1 MKRILLLVIVLLGWG
16 VAYGHNIV
24 TYHDTE
30 VEATEAYI
38 NGNNFQKDLLLYAD
52 MLGDTHPYFADSKHR
67 AALDK
72 RVRKL
77 YKECGTLSNVAEFRI
92 LLTKLAT
99 SLNDG
104 HTAIYNLAP
113 SNTIFPVRLTIDG
126 DAPIIVD
133 LCAEGLN
140 DILGK
145 EVRSINGKSPK
156 QILKQARELLSAD
169 NDVNFENLATEY
181 LMLTNFW
188 TMLGMSSQELH
199 LTFADKSSTTVNAID
214 RYWQELK
221 IVQLQ
226 QQQSNR
232 VTAPRRVLFDYQIF
246 DKEGVCYLQFNQ
258 FADRVTHPQMEQ
270 LARFDE
276 FMSQMMAD
284 IEAKEINTLVVDLQY
299 NSGGNSA
306 LGNVL
311 LSWLKPFGEIEQY
324 SADVRISELML
335 ERYPYYKEFT
345 YDGKPLELG
354 RVYSAPEFD
363 QNREVQSSGNISQ
376 DSTYHVLNLDPERIF
391 KGDVIFI
398 QGKDT
403 FSSATLLLTT
413 ARDNGIGQIVG
424 EVSGGK
430 PSHYGDI
437 LFCIL
442 PNTTTTVTVSH
453 KHFIRP
459 NRAKVEC
466 EYLTPDVLIDTNNPD
481 KDWVWEWVVANCT
494 KPTKSVKSVK
504 NEDDSYLWDTI
515 YSPSMNQ

>member
-1 MKRILLLVIVLLGWG
+1 MKRLLLLATALLGWG
-16 VAYGHNIV
+16 VAYGQNIPA
-24 TYHDTE
+24 YHDAE
-30 VEATEAYI
+30 IEATKAYSE
-38 NGNNFQKDLLLYAD
+38 GNSFQKDLLLYAD
-52 MLGDTHPYFADSKHR
+52 MLGDTHPYYANAEHR
-67 AALDK
+67 AKLQK
-72 RVRKL
+72 HVRKM
-77 YKECGTLSNVAEFRI
+77 YKECGKIGNVAEF
-92 LLTKLAT
+92 KLYLAKVAAT
-99 SLNDG
+99 LHDG
-104 HTAIYNLAP
+104 HTAIYYWSSP
-113 SNTIFPVRLTIDG
+113 DRIFPVRFTING
-126 DAPIIVD
+126 NAPSIVD
-133 LCAEGLN
+133 LCQDEYR

-145 EVRSINGKSPK
+145 EVKFINGKPLK
-156 QILKQARELLSAD
+156 KILNAAREIVSAD
-169 NDVNFENLATEY
+169 NEVNFENLVTEY
-181 LMLTNFW
+181 LLLTDFW
-188 TMLGMSSQELH
+188 AMLGMSSEELH
-199 LTFADKSSTTVNAID
+199 ITFADNTTAIIPAINK
-214 RYWQELK
+214 RELK
-221 IVQLQ
+221 ITQLQ
-226 QQQSNR
+226 SNLSNR

-258 FADRVTHPQMEQ
+258 FADRVTHPQMKQ

-354 RVYSAPEFD
+354 RVYSAPTFD
-363 QNREVQSSGNISQ
+363 QNREVKSSGNITQ
-376 DSTYHVLNLDPERIF
+376 DSTYHVLNLDPERLF
-391 KGDVIFI
+391 KGEVIFI

-403 FSSATLLLTT
+403 YSSATLLLTT
-413 ARDNGIGQIVG
+413 ARDNGIGKIVG
-424 EVSGGK
+424 EPSGGR

-437 LFCIL
+437 LFCTL
-442 PNTTTTVTVSH
+442 PNTLITATVSH

-481 KDWVWEWVVANCT
+481 KDLVWEWIVAHTT
-494 KPTKSVKSVK
+494 KQNTETKRVEK
-504 NEDDSYLWDTI
+504 EDDSYLWDTI
-515 YSPSMNQ
+515 YNPSMNQ

>member
-1 MKRILLLVIVLLGWG
+1 MKRLLLLATALLGWG
-16 VAYGHNIV
+16 VAYGHNTV
-24 TYHDTE
+24 VYHDTE

-38 NGNNFQKDLLLYAD
+38 NGNDFHKDLLLYAD
-52 MLGDTHPYFADSKHR
+52 MLGDTHPYYANAEHR
-67 AALDK
+67 AKLQK
-72 RVRKL
+72 RVRKM
-77 YKECGTLSNVAEFRI
+77 YKECGKIGNVAEF
-92 LLTKLAT
+92 KLYLAKVAAT
-99 SLNDG
+99 LHDG
-104 HTAIYNLAP
+104 HTAIYYWSSP
-113 SNTIFPVRLTIDG
+113 DRIFPVRFTING
-126 DAPIIVD
+126 NAPSIVD
-133 LCAEGLN
+133 LCQDEYR

-145 EVRSINGKSPK
+145 EVKFINGKPLK
-156 QILKQARELLSAD
+156 KILNAAREIVSAD
-169 NDVNFENLATEY
+169 NEVNFENLVTEY
-181 LMLTNFW
+181 LLLTDFW
-188 TMLGMSSQELH
+188 TMLGMSSEELH
-199 LTFADKSSTTVNAID
+199 ITFADNTTAIIPAINK
-214 RYWQELK
+214 RELK
-221 IVQLQ
+221 ITQLQ
-226 QQQSNR
+226 SNLSNR

-258 FADRVTHPQMEQ
+258 FADRVTHPQMKQ

-354 RVYSAPEFD
+354 RVYSAPTFD
-363 QNREVQSSGNISQ
+363 QNREVKSSGNISQ
-376 DSTYHVLNLDPERIF
+376 DSTYHVLNLDPERLF
-391 KGDVIFI
+391 KGEVIFI

-413 ARDNGIGQIVG
+413 ARDNGIGKIVG
-424 EVSGGK
+424 EPSGGR

-437 LFCIL
+437 LFCTL
-442 PNTTTTVTVSH
+442 PNTLITATVSH

-466 EYLTPDVLIDTNNPD
+466 EYLLPDVDIDTNNPD
-481 KDWVWEWVVANCT
+481 KDLVWEWIVAHTT
-494 KPTKSVKSVK
+494 KQNTETKRVEK
-504 NEDDSYLWDTI
+504 EDDSYLWDTI
-515 YSPSMNQ
+515 YNPSMNN

>member
-1 MKRILLLVIVLLGWG
+1 MKRLLLLATVLLGWG
-16 VAYGHNIV
+16 VAYGQNIPA
-24 TYHDTE
+24 YHDAE
-30 VEATEAYI
+30 IEATKAYSE
-38 NGNNFQKDLLLYAD
+38 GNSFQKDLLLYAD
-52 MLGDTHPYFADSKHR
+52 MLGDTHPYYANAEHR
-67 AALDK
+67 AKLQK
-72 RVRKL
+72 RVRKM
-77 YKECGTLSNVAEFRI
+77 YKECGKIGNVAEF
-92 LLTKLAT
+92 KLYLAKVAAT
-99 SLNDG
+99 LHDG
-104 HTAIYNLAP
+104 HTAIYYWSSP
-113 SNTIFPVRLTIDG
+113 DRIFPVRFTING
-126 DAPIIVD
+126 NAPSIVD
-133 LCAEGLN
+133 LCQDEYR

-145 EVRSINGKSPK
+145 EVKFINGKPLK
-156 QILKQARELLSAD
+156 KILNAAREIVSAD
-169 NDVNFENLATEY
+169 NEVNFENLVTEY
-181 LMLTNFW
+181 LLLTDFW
-188 TMLGMSSQELH
+188 AMLGMSSEELH
-199 LTFADKSSTTVNAID
+199 ITFADNTTAIIPAINK
-214 RYWQELK
+214 RELK
-221 IVQLQ
+221 ITQLQ
-226 QQQSNR
+226 SNLSNR

-258 FADRVTHPQMEQ
+258 FADRVTHPQMKQ

-311 LSWLKPFGEIEQY
+311 LSWLKPFGKIEQY

-354 RVYSAPEFD
+354 RVYSAPTFD
-363 QNREVQSSGNISQ
+363 QNREVKSSGNITQ
-376 DSTYHVLNLDPERIF
+376 DSTYHVLNLDPERLF

-403 FSSATLLLTT
+403 YSSATLLLTT
-413 ARDNGIGQIVG
+413 ARDNGIGKIVG
-424 EVSGGK
+424 EPSGGR

-481 KDWVWEWVVANCT
+481 KDLVWEWIVAHTT
-494 KPTKSVKSVK
+494 KQNTETKRVEK
-504 NEDDSYLWDTI
+504 EDDSYLWDTI
-515 YSPSMNQ
+515 YTPSINQ

>member
-1 MKRILLLVIVLLGWG
+1 MKRMLLLATALLGWG
-16 VAYGHNIV
+16 VAYGHNTV

-77 YKECGTLSNVAEFRI
+77 YKECGTLSDVAEFRI
-92 LLTKLAT
+92 LLTKLAS

-126 DAPIIVD
+126 DAPIIVG

-145 EVRSINGKSPK
+145 EVNSINGKSPK

-188 TMLGMSSQELH
+188 TMLGMSDKELH
-199 LTFADKSSTTVNAID
+199 LTFADKTSTTVNAID
-214 RYWQELK
+214 KYWGLK
-221 IVQLQ
+221 IVQ

-270 LARFDE
+270 LPRFDE
-276 FMSQMMAD
+276 FMNQMMAD

-376 DSTYHVLNLDPERIF
+376 DSTYHVLNIDPERTF

-403 FSSATLLLTT
+403 YSSATLLLTT
-413 ARDNGIGQIVG
+413 ASDNGIGKIVG
-424 EVSGGK
+424 EPSGGR

-481 KDWVWEWVVANCT
+481 KDLVWEWVVANCT

-515 YSPSMNQ
+515 YTPSINQ

>member
-1 MKRILLLVIVLLGWG
+1 MKRLLLLATALFGWG
-16 VAYGHNIV
+16 VAYGQNIPA
-24 TYHDTE
+24 YHDAE
-30 VEATEAYI
+30 IEATKAYSE
-38 NGNNFQKDLLLYAD
+38 GNSFQKDLLLYAD
-52 MLGDTHPYFADSKHR
+52 MLGDTHPYYANAEHR
-67 AALDK
+67 AKLQK
-72 RVRKL
+72 RVRKM
-77 YKECGTLSNVAEFRI
+77 YKECGKIGNVAEF
-92 LLTKLAT
+92 KLYLAKVAAT
-99 SLNDG
+99 LHDG
-104 HTAIYNLAP
+104 HTAIYYWSSP
-113 SNTIFPVRLTIDG
+113 DRIFPVRFTING
-126 DAPIIVD
+126 NAPSIVD
-133 LCAEGLN
+133 LCQDEYR

-145 EVRSINGKSPK
+145 EVKFINGKPLK
-156 QILKQARELLSAD
+156 KILNAAREIVSAD
-169 NDVNFENLATEY
+169 NEVNFENLVTEY
-181 LMLTNFW
+181 LLLTDFW
-188 TMLGMSSQELH
+188 AMLGMSSEELH
-199 LTFADKSSTTVNAID
+199 ITFADNTTAIIPAINK
-214 RYWQELK
+214 RELK
-221 IVQLQ
+221 ITQLQ
-226 QQQSNR
+226 SNLSNR

-258 FADRVTHPQMEQ
+258 FADRVTHPQMKQ

-354 RVYSAPEFD
+354 RVYSAPTFD
-363 QNREVQSSGNISQ
+363 QNREVKSSGNISQ
-376 DSTYHVLNLDPERIF
+376 DSTYHVLNLDPERLF
-391 KGDVIFI
+391 KGEVIFI

-413 ARDNGIGQIVG
+413 ARDNGIGKIVG
-424 EVSGGK
+424 EPSGGR

-437 LFCIL
+437 LFCTL
-442 PNTTTTVTVSH
+442 PNTLITATVSH

-466 EYLTPDVLIDTNNPD
+466 EYLLPDVDIDTNNPD
-481 KDWVWEWVVANCT
+481 KDLVWEWIVAHTT
-494 KPTKSVKSVK
+494 KQNTETKRVEK
-504 NEDDSYLWDTI
+504 EDDSYLWDTI
-515 YSPSMNQ
+515 YNPSMNN

>member
-1 MKRILLLVIVLLGWG
+1 MKRLLLLATALLGWG
-16 VAYGHNIV
+16 VAYGQNIPA
-24 TYHDTE
+24 YHDAE
-30 VEATEAYI
+30 IEATKAYSE
-38 NGNNFQKDLLLYAD
+38 GNSFQKDLLLYAD
-52 MLGDTHPYFADSKHR
+52 MLGDTHPYYANAEHR
-67 AALDK
+67 AKLQK
-72 RVRKL
+72 RVRKM
-77 YKECGTLSNVAEFRI
+77 YKECGKIGNVAEF
-92 LLTKLAT
+92 KLYLAKVAAT
-99 SLNDG
+99 LHDG
-104 HTAIYNLAP
+104 HTAIYYWSSP
-113 SNTIFPVRLTIDG
+113 DRIFPVRFTING
-126 DAPIIVD
+126 NAPSIVD
-133 LCAEGLN
+133 LCQDEYR

-145 EVRSINGKSPK
+145 EVKFINGKPLK
-156 QILKQARELLSAD
+156 KILNAAREIVSAD
-169 NDVNFENLATEY
+169 NEVNFENLVTEY
-181 LMLTNFW
+181 LLLTDFW
-188 TMLGMSSQELH
+188 AMLGMSSEELH
-199 LTFADKSSTTVNAID
+199 ITFADNTTATIPAINK
-214 RYWQELK
+214 RELK
-221 IVQLQ
+221 ITQLQ
-226 QQQSNR
+226 SNLSNR

-258 FADRVTHPQMEQ
+258 FADRVTHPQMKQ

-354 RVYSAPEFD
+354 RVYSAPTFD
-363 QNREVQSSGNISQ
+363 QNREVKSSGNITQ
-376 DSTYHVLNLDPERIF
+376 DSTYHVLNLDPERLF
-391 KGDVIFI
+391 KGEVIFI

-413 ARDNGIGQIVG
+413 ARDNGIGKIVG
-424 EVSGGK
+424 EPSGGR

-442 PNTTTTVTVSH
+442 PNTLITATVSH

-466 EYLTPDVLIDTNNPD
+466 EYLLPDVDIDTNNPD
-481 KDWVWEWVVANCT
+481 KDLVWEWIVAHTT
-494 KPTKSVKSVK
+494 KQNTETKRVEK
-504 NEDDSYLWDTI
+504 EDDSYLWDTI
-515 YSPSMNQ
+515 YNPSMNN

>member
-1 MKRILLLVIVLLGWG
+1 MKRLLLLATALLGWG
-16 VAYGHNIV
+16 VAYGHNTV
-24 TYHDTE
+24 VYHDTE

-38 NGNNFQKDLLLYAD
+38 NGNDFQKDLLLYAD
-52 MLGDTHPYFADSKHR
+52 MLGDTHPYYANAEHR
-67 AALDK
+67 AKLQK
-72 RVRKL
+72 RVRKM
-77 YKECGTLSNVAEFRI
+77 YKECGKIGNVAEF
-92 LLTKLAT
+92 KLYLAKVAAT
-99 SLNDG
+99 LHDG
-104 HTAIYNLAP
+104 HTAIYYWSSP
-113 SNTIFPVRLTIDG
+113 DRIFPVRFTING
-126 DAPIIVD
+126 NAPSIVD
-133 LCAEGLN
+133 LCQDEYR

-145 EVRSINGKSPK
+145 EVKFINGKPLK
-156 QILKQARELLSAD
+156 KILNAAREIVSAD
-169 NDVNFENLATEY
+169 NEVNFENLVTEY
-181 LMLTNFW
+181 LLLTDFW
-188 TMLGMSSQELH
+188 AMLGMSSEELH
-199 LTFADKSSTTVNAID
+199 ITFADNTTATIPAINK
-214 RYWQELK
+214 RELK
-221 IVQLQ
+221 VTQLQ
-226 QQQSNR
+226 SNLSNR

-246 DKEGVCYLQFNQ
+246 DKEGICYLQFNQ
-258 FADRVTHPQMEQ
+258 FADRVTHPQMKQ

-354 RVYSAPEFD
+354 RVYSAPTFD
-363 QNREVQSSGNISQ
+363 HNREVKSSGNITQ
-376 DSTYHVLNLDPERIF
+376 DSTYHVLNLDPERLF
-391 KGDVIFI
+391 KGEVIFV

-403 FSSATLLLTT
+403 YSSATLLLTT
-413 ARDNGIGQIVG
+413 ARDNGIGKIVG
-424 EVSGGK
+424 EPSGGR

-437 LFCIL
+437 LFCTL
-442 PNTTTTVTVSH
+442 PNTLITATVSH

-481 KDWVWEWVVANCT
+481 KDLVWEWIVAHTT
-494 KPTKSVKSVK
+494 KQNTETKRVEK
-504 NEDDSYLWDTI
+504 EDDSYLWDTI
-515 YSPSMNQ
+515 YTPSMNQ

>member
-30 VEATEAYI
+30 VETTEAYI

-77 YKECGTLSNVAEFRI
+77 YKECGTLSNITEFSQI
-92 LLTKLAT
+92 IAKVAT

>member
-1 MKRILLLVIVLLGWG
+1 MKRLLLLATALLSLGI
-16 VAYGHNIV
+16 AYGQNIPA
-24 TYHDTE
+24 YHDAE
-30 VEATEAYI
+30 IEATKAYSE
-38 NGNNFQKDLLLYAD
+38 GNSFQKDLLLYAD
-52 MLGDTHPYFADSKHR
+52 MLGDTHPYYANAEHR
-67 AALDK
+67 AKLQK
-72 RVRKL
+72 RVRKM
-77 YKECGTLSNVAEFRI
+77 YKECGKIGNVAEF
-92 LLTKLAT
+92 KLYLAKVAAT
-99 SLNDG
+99 LHDG
-104 HTAIYNLAP
+104 HTAIYYWSSP
-113 SNTIFPVRLTIDG
+113 DRIFPVRFTING
-126 DAPIIVD
+126 NTPSIVD
-133 LCAEGLN
+133 LCQDEYR

-145 EVRSINGKSPK
+145 EVKFINGKPLK
-156 QILKQARELLSAD
+156 KILNAAREIVSAD
-169 NDVNFENLATEY
+169 NEVNFENLVTEY
-181 LMLTNFW
+181 LLLTDFW
-188 TMLGMSSQELH
+188 AMLGMSSEELH
-199 LTFADKSSTTVNAID
+199 ITFADNTTAIIPAINK
-214 RYWQELK
+214 RELK
-221 IVQLQ
+221 ITQLQ
-226 QQQSNR
+226 SNLSNR

-258 FADRVTHPQMEQ
+258 FADRVTHPQMKQ

-354 RVYSAPEFD
+354 RVYSAPTFD
-363 QNREVQSSGNISQ
+363 QNREVKSSGNITQ
-376 DSTYHVLNLDPERIF
+376 DSTYHVLNLDPERLF
-391 KGDVIFI
+391 KGEVIFVE
-398 QGKDT
+398 GKDT

-413 ARDNGIGQIVG
+413 ARDNGIGKIVG
-424 EVSGGK
+424 EPSGGR

-466 EYLTPDVLIDTNNPD
+466 EYLLPDVDIDTNNPD
-481 KDWVWEWVVANCT
+481 KDLVWEWIVAHTT
-494 KPTKSVKSVK
+494 KQNTETKRVEK
-504 NEDDSYLWDTI
+504 EDDSYLWDTI
-515 YSPSMNQ
+515 YNPSMNQ

>member
-214 RYWQELK
+214 RYWQGLK

-413 ARDNGIGQIVG
+413 ARDNGIGQIIG

-481 KDWVWEWVVANCT
+481 KDWIWEWVVANCT

>member
-1 MKRILLLVIVLLGWG
+1 MKRLLLLATALLGWG
-16 VAYGHNIV
+16 VAYGQNIPA
-24 TYHDTE
+24 YHDAE
-30 VEATEAYI
+30 IEATKAYSE
-38 NGNNFQKDLLLYAD
+38 GNSFQKDLLLYAD
-52 MLGDTHPYFADSKHR
+52 MLGDTHPYYANAEHR
-67 AALDK
+67 AKLQK
-72 RVRKL
+72 RVRKI
-77 YKECGTLSNVAEFRI
+77 YKECGKLSVDGEFRI
-92 LLTKLAT
+92 LLTKFAT

-113 SNTIFPVRLTIDG
+113 SNTIFPVRFTIDG
-126 DAPIIVD
+126 NNPIVVD
-133 LCAEGLN
+133 LCSEELGH
-140 DILGK
+140 ILGK

-156 QILKQARELLSAD
+156 QILKQARKLLSAD
-169 NDVNFENLATEY
+169 NEVNFENLITEY
-181 LMLTNFW
+181 LLLTDFW
-188 TMLGMSSQELH
+188 AMLGMSSEELH
-199 LTFADKSSTTVNAID
+199 ITFADNTTATIPAINK
-214 RYWQELK
+214 RELK
-221 IVQLQ
+221 ITQLQ
-226 QQQSNR
+226 SNLSNR

-258 FADRVTHPQMEQ
+258 FADRVTHPQMKQ

-354 RVYSAPEFD
+354 RVYSAPTFD
-363 QNREVQSSGNISQ
+363 QNREVKSSGNITQ
-376 DSTYHVLNLDPERIF
+376 DSTYHVLNLDPERLF
-391 KGDVIFI
+391 KGEVIFI

-413 ARDNGIGQIVG
+413 ARDNGIGKIVG
-424 EVSGGK
+424 EPSGGR

-437 LFCIL
+437 LFCTL
-442 PNTTTTVTVSH
+442 PNTLITATVSH

-481 KDWVWEWVVANCT
+481 KDLVWEWIVAHTT
-494 KPTKSVKSVK
+494 KQNTETKRVEK
-504 NEDDSYLWDTI
+504 EDDSYLWDTI
-515 YSPSMNQ
+515 YTPSINQ

>member
-1 MKRILLLVIVLLGWG
+1 MKRLLLLATALLGWG
-16 VAYGHNIV
+16 VAYGHNTV
-24 TYHDTE
+24 VYHDTE

-38 NGNNFQKDLLLYAD
+38 NGNDFQKDLLLYAD

-67 AALDK
+67 AALDR
-72 RVRKL
+72 RVSKL
-77 YKECGTLSNVAEFRI
+77 YRECGKIGNVAEF
-92 LLTKLAT
+92 KLYLAKVAAT
-99 SLNDG
+99 LHDG
-104 HTAIYNLAP
+104 HTAIYYWSSP
-113 SNTIFPVRLTIDG
+113 DRIFPVRFTING
-126 DAPIIVD
+126 NTPSIVD
-133 LCAEGLN
+133 LCQDEYR

-145 EVRSINGKSPK
+145 EVKFINGKPLK
-156 QILKQARELLSAD
+156 KILNAAREIVSAD
-169 NDVNFENLATEY
+169 NEVNFENLVTEY
-181 LMLTNFW
+181 LLLTDFW
-188 TMLGMSSQELH
+188 AMLGMSSEELH
-199 LTFADKSSTTVNAID
+199 ITFADYTTATIPAINK
-214 RYWQELK
+214 RELK
-221 IVQLQ
+221 ITQLQ
-226 QQQSNR
+226 SNLSNR

-258 FADRVTHPQMEQ
+258 FADRVTHPQMKQ

-276 FMSQMMAD
+276 FCSQMMAD

-354 RVYSAPEFD
+354 RVYSAPTFD
-363 QNREVQSSGNISQ
+363 HNREVKSSGNISQ
-376 DSTYHVLNLDPERIF
+376 DSTYHVLNLDPERLF

-413 ARDNGIGQIVG
+413 ARDNGIGKIVG
-424 EVSGGK
+424 EPSGGR

-437 LFCIL
+437 LFCTL
-442 PNTTTTVTVSH
+442 PNTLITATVSH

-466 EYLTPDVLIDTNNPD
+466 EYLLPDVDIDTNNPD
-481 KDWVWEWVVANCT
+481 KDLVWEWIVAHTT
-494 KPTKSVKSVK
+494 KQNSETKRVEK
-504 NEDDSYLWDTI
+504 EDDSYLWDTI
-515 YSPSMNQ
+515 YTPSINQ